1 MVEKGRSSGSE
12 VAADDKL
19 MDGGSSTA
27 FDEPK
32 EKYPGRIREVVIG
45 ATRAEGGTRSK
56 RLIVGGSNGLPFHG
70 FESEMP
76 HRPLI
81 AMDVLDTMRVIPEH
95 LVHSIGPAVR
105 EPVEWAKKVEADW
118 GADVCVLKLQSANPE
133 EENRPVDDCVA
144 LVEDVLRSVSLP
156 LMVYGC
162 GFEEKDAKVMEA
174 VSNAGKGERLFL
186 GLAEEKAYKSIAA
199 ASMANGHGV
208 VAFSNLDI
216 NLAKQMN
223 ILLLDFGVKPENII
237 MDPLMAALGMG
248 LEYSYSVI
256 ERLRLGALLGDSV
269 LQMPMLCDCSC
280 AWAVP
285 EALEEVPERG
295 TAELRGVYWETT
307 TAYAAAIAGADLVIV
322 RHPQAL
328 SKLRAAFADLGG
340 SA

>member
-1 MVEKGRSSGSE
+1 M
-12 VAADDKL
+12 
-19 MDGGSSTA
+19 T
-27 FDEPK
+27 
-32 EKYPGRIREVVIG
+32 
-45 ATRAEGGTRSK
+45 
-56 RLIVGGSNGLPFHG
+56 VGGSNGLPFHG
-70 FESEMP
+70 FESETP
-76 HRPLI
+76 HQPLI
-81 AMDVLDTMRVIPEH
+81 AVDVLDTMRVIPEE
-95 LVHSIGPAVR
+95 LVHSIGPVVK
-105 EPVEWAKKVEADW
+105 EPVEWAKMCEKDW
-118 GADVCVLKLQSANPE
+118 GADICVLKLQSANPE
-133 EENRPVDDCVA
+133 EENRPVSDCVA
-144 LVEDVLRSVSLP
+144 LVEDVLQAVALP

-162 GFEEKDAKVMEA
+162 GFEEKDAKLMEA

-199 ASMANGHGV
+199 ASMANGHGI

-256 ERLRLGALLGDSV
+256 ERLRLGALMGDAV
-269 LQMPMLCDCSC
+269 LQVPIICDCSC

-285 EALEEVPERG
+285 EALEENPEG
-295 TAELRGVYWETT
+295 GSAELRGIYWETL
-307 TAYAAAIAGADLVIV
+307 TAYAAVIAGADVVMV

-328 SKLRAAFADLGG
+328 ARLRPIFADLGG